1 MDAAASGCGH
11 IMSREHGRVGW
22 TLSKLSAPTAR
33 FSKKPLLTVSS
44 GQLSSFRMGVGG
56 SSRRASGSSAG
67 FSSRA
72 SASRSA
78 SSDSPCAAAV
88 TYASAV

>member
-1 MDAAASGCGH
+1 M
-11 IMSREHGRVGW
+11 
-22 TLSKLSAPTAR
+22 AR

-56 SSRRASGSSAG
+56 SSS
-67 FSSRA
+67 FA
-72 SASRSA
+72 SASRPGLSSRLSANRSA
-78 SSDSPCAAAV
+78 SSAKPCAAAV